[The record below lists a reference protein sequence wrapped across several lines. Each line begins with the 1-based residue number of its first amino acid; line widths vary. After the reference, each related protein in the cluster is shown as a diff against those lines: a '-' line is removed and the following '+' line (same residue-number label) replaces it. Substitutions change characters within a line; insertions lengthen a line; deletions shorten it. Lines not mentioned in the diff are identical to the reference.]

1 MKNIDIFIRKL
12 QDIVELV
19 TLECDL
25 IDAGRASKWDRDQLD
40 GIVLPEINEL
50 LAYARKGKVF
60 FKYGKRQRLLESSYV
75 MTDSLENLY
84 NTILGKKIVELQ
96 DFYDTL

>member
-25 IDAGRASKWDRDQLD
+25 IDAGRASKWDRDRLD

-60 FKYGKRQRLLESSYV
+60 FKYGKRQCLLESSYV